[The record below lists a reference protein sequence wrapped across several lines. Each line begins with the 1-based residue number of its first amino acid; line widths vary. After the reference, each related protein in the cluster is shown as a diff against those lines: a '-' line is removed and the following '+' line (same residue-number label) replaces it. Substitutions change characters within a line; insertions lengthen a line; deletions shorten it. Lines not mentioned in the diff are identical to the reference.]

1 MKTISN
7 PNGKFPK
14 PFKFAM
20 YLVLVSALSFLNYMT
35 LSANDP
41 GYSQM
46 RSLEI
51 RLAEALVPASDPET
65 ELEDWILT
73 FSNRVLDEEKE
84 TKNNLESRLTE
95 ALVPV
100 ADPEP
105 EIENWMLYSSDD
117 LMGESG
123 E

>member
-1 MKTISN
+1 MKTINNSN
-7 PNGKFPK
+7 KRFPR

-20 YLVLVSALSFLNYMT
+20 YLVLVSALCFLNYMT

-41 GYSQM
+41 GYNQVK
-46 RSLEI
+46 SLEI
-51 RLAEALVPASDPET
+51 RLAEALVPVADPEH

-73 FSNRVLDEEKE
+73 FSQNLDVENKE
-84 TKNNLESRLTE
+84 TEINLETRLAE
-95 ALVPV
+95 ALKPV

-105 EIENWMLYSSDD
+105 EIGEWMLTLSDELLD
-117 LMGESG
+117 ETT